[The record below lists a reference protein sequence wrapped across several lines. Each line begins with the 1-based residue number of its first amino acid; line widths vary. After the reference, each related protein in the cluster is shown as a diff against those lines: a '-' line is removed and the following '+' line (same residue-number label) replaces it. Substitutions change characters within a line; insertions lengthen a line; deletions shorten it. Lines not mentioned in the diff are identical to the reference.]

1 MSLCI
6 TYFSIQ
12 IVIAIG
18 PLTNHLSISVPP
30 VNNYSWIIGAFPNH
44 WLIHESLNHL
54 RIICPFS
61 NLWSIH
67 KSLTHSQIIGLFT
80 NHWSIPKS
88 FGHSQS
94 FGHCTIYES
103 LTHTRI
109 GKWFV
114 IGPLIREWASGTEMG
129 QWFVNGQWFIAHSRI
144 IGPFKNHWHNHELS
158 ERSKKCWIKLML
170 LAITIWQGRHA
181 VLWSM

>member
-1 MSLCI
+1 MNHRCIPKSLAH
-6 TYFSIQ
+6 SR
-12 IVIAIG
+12 VIESF
-18 PLTNHLSISVPP
+18 TNHLSILKSLVYSQIIDSFT
-30 VNNYSWIIGAFPNH
+30 NY
-44 WLIHESLNHL
+44 
-54 RIICPFS
+54 
-61 NLWSIH
+61 WSIH
-67 KSLTHSQIIGLFT
+67 KSLVHSQIIWPFT
-80 NHWSIPKS
+80 IIWPLYHLRIIDPL
-88 FGHSQS
+88 
-94 FGHCTIYES
+94 